1 MANVFAPFGARV
13 IGHLYDSSYNARA
26 RAYVIGTG
34 DATALYVGDFVKST
48 GTGLLNEKGEM
59 LPSVTQA
66 GATDTILGVVIGF
79 EVNSTYLNQIYR
91 TANTLRTVYVV
102 DDPNIMIEIQASGA
116 TVAETMFGGNADIVA
131 GSGSTFTGVSGSYIN
146 VAAVSSAS
154 AQLRILGMAQ
164 ESNNVLGVYTRLIC
178 YINEHE
184 HKSTTGVH
192 TP

>member
-26 RAYVIGTG
+26 RSYVIPTT

-48 GTGLLNEKGEM
+48 GSGALNEKGEM
-59 LPSVTQA
+59 LPAVTKA
-66 GATDTILGVVIGF
+66 GATDTLLGVVIGF
-79 EVNSTYLNQIYR
+79 DVNSTYLNQIYR
-91 TANTLRTVYVV
+91 TASTLRTVFVV
-102 DDPNIMIEIQASGA
+102 DDPNILIEIQAYGA
-116 TVAETMFGGNADIVA
+116 TVVETMFGGNADIVA
-131 GSGSTFTGVSGSYIN
+131 GTPNNTTGISGSYIN
-146 VAAVSSAS
+146 VAAVSSAT
-154 AQLRILGMAQ
+154 AQLRILGMTQ
-164 ESNNVLGVYTRLIC
+164 EANNELGVYTRLIC